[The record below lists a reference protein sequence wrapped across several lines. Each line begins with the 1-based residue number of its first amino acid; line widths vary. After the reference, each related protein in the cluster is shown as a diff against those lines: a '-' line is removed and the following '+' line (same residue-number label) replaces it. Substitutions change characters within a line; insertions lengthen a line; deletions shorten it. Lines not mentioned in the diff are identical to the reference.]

1 MPILLLSRLTVQVA
15 RERKSATCQPPYIC
29 VDNLLGQ
36 CSKQSRLCDQS
47 HRSRPYM
54 WQYKYKD
61 STTEKGI
68 GNSWKSFRESEN
80 EAIERQFCDVN
91 ITVARVEDIKIAT
104 PPDVL

>member
-1 MPILLLSRLTVQVA
+1 MPILLLSHLTVQVA
-15 RERKSATCQPPYIC
+15 HERKSATCRPPYIC

-36 CSKQSRLCDQS
+36 CSKQSLCDQS
-47 HRSRPYM
+47 HRSRPYI

-61 STTEKGI
+61 STTESRI
-68 GNSWKSFRESEN
+68 GNSWKSFTGSEN